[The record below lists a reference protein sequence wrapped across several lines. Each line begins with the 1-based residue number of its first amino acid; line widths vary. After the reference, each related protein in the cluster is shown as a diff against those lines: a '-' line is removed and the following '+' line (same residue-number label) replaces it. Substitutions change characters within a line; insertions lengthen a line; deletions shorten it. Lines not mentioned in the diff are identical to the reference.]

1 MLDPDDGSR
10 PGACPGLAAVI
21 RYAVAE
27 EGDKVAIVRK
37 RLAAAVPPL
46 ALASL
51 LALVGCGEKNTY
63 VAPPPPKVTVA
74 NPTQRSVT
82 HYLRATGTT
91 AAVNSA
97 DLVARVSGFIQGID
111 YKDGDAVKK
120 GKVLF
125 VIEQEPYALKVEQ
138 SKASVESTRAS
149 LKRAKTD
156 YQRQLELMKSGST
169 TQSKLDSAT
178 ATRDSDQASYDQA
191 VASLKENQINYGYTR
206 VAAPFDGI
214 VTARQVSQG
223 AYVASSPPAT
233 LASIVQSS
241 PIYVNFT
248 VNERDVLRIRAEIRK
263 RGLSPSDLKK
273 VPVEVGLQNDRSYP
287 IKGHLDY
294 ASPTVDAST
303 GTLTVRAV
311 LDNAKHV
318 MLPGMFVRVRIPTE
332 TEQNALLVPD
342 AALGNDQSGRYVL
355 VVGKDDVVEERNVT
369 VGDREGSLRVIDK
382 GLKPDDRVIV
392 AGLMR
397 AVPGQKVE
405 PHAAGK

>member
-1 MLDPDDGSR
+1 MLSLAFGS
-10 PGACPGLAAVI
+10 LV
-21 RYAVAE
+21 
-27 EGDKVAIVRK
+27 
-37 RLAAAVPPL
+37 
-46 ALASL
+46 ALA
-51 LALVGCGEKNTY
+51 GCGEKNTY

-74 NPTQRSVT
+74 KPTQRAVT
-82 HYLRATGTT
+82 HYLQATGTT

-97 DLVARVSGFIQGID
+97 DLVARVSGFIQAIK
-111 YKDGDAVKK
+111 YNDGDFVKK
-120 GKVLF
+120 GTVLF
-125 VIEQEPYALKVEQ
+125 VIEQQPYALKVEE
-138 SKASVESTRAS
+138 SKASVESSSAS
-149 LKRAKTD
+149 LKKSKTD
-156 YQRQLELMKSGST
+156 YQRQAELVKSGST
-169 TQSKLDSAT
+169 TQAKLDDAIAS
-178 ATRDSDQASYDQA
+178 RDSAQASYDQA
-191 VASLKENQINYGYTR
+191 VANLKQAQIDYGYTS

-214 VTARQVSQG
+214 VTARQVSIG
-223 AYVASSPPAT
+223 AYVSSSGQPTT
-233 LASIVQSS
+233 LATIVQPS

-273 VPVEVGLQNDRSYP
+273 VPVEVGLQNDQGYP
-287 IKGHLDY
+287 LKGHLDY
-294 ASPTVDAST
+294 ASPMVDAST
-303 GTLTVRAV
+303 GTLTARAV

-355 VVGKDDVVEERNVT
+355 VVGKDNVVEERNVT

-382 GLKPDDRVIV
+382 GLKPDDQVIV

-405 PHAAGK
+405 PHTAGK